1 MIRLDLGKKKKYHN
15 AGVLKFGYSESGRNS
30 LLYSVL
36 ICIANLGIIALSS
49 SRFSRRCQ
57 I

>member
-15 AGVLKFGYSESGRNS
+15 AGVLKFGNSELGRKS

-36 ICIANLGIIALSS
+36 IFIASLGIIALSS
-49 SRFSRRCQ
+49 SRFSRRYQ